1 MHKTRRMGSLR
12 RSWQSAILII
22 GPECSISEIMPHA
35 QLETGAVSWD
45 VVAPRGRTA
54 RRAGNQAPLQN
65 VITKY
70 SLDLT
75 H

>member
-1 MHKTRRMGSLR
+1 MGSLR
-12 RSWQSAILII
+12 RSWQSTILII
-22 GPECSISEIMPHA
+22 GPECSIGEIMSHA
-35 QLETGAVSWD
+35 QFETGAVSWD
-45 VVAPRGRTA
+45 VGA
-54 RRAGNQAPLQN
+54 RRGQTGRGAGNQAPLQN